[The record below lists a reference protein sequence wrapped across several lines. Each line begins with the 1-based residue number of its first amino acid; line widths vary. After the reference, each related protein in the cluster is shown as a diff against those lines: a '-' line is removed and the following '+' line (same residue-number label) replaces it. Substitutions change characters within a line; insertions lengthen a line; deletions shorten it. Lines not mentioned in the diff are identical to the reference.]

1 MIKDLDFWKGK
12 KVFLTGHTGFKGSWL
27 SLWLIK
33 LLNVKLT
40 GYALKPATK
49 PSLFETVNI
58 KSEMNSIIGDVR
70 NLSFLKKSIIEAKP
84 DIIIHMAAQPLVY
97 YSYSNPIKTYE
108 TNVMGTVNLLE
119 AARNCKSVKAIL
131 IITSDKCYENK
142 EVDRGYREEESMG
155 GFDPYSSSKGCVEL
169 VCSAYRNSYFN
180 VNKYEKH
187 GVAVAT
193 ARAGNVIGGG
203 DWAKYRL
210 IPDFIRA
217 IEKKEKFI
225 IRNPKAIR
233 PWQHI
238 LDLTHGYLILC
249 RKLYEEGKKF
259 SESFNFG
266 PDNKDVKN
274 VQWITEY
281 LVKTWDDNIQY
292 KINGNKEFL
301 HEAHFLKLDSTKA
314 HNKLNWRPR
323 LNLSMSLDKI
333 CAWHKAQIAKED
345 MNKYCTTEIKNYI
358 FL

>member
-1 MIKDLDFWKGK
+1 MALD
-12 KVFLTGHTGFKGSWL
+12 
-27 SLWLIK
+27 
-33 LLNVKLT
+33 
-40 GYALKPATK
+40 
-49 PSLFETVNI
+49 
-58 KSEMNSIIGDVR
+58 D
-70 NLSFLKKSIIEAKP
+70 LSFLKKSIIEAKP

-259 SESFNFG
+259 SESFN
-266 PDNKDVKN
+266 
-274 VQWITEY
+274 
-281 LVKTWDDNIQY
+281 
-292 KINGNKEFL
+292 
-301 HEAHFLKLDSTKA
+301 
-314 HNKLNWRPR
+314 
-323 LNLSMSLDKI
+323 
-333 CAWHKAQIAKED
+333 
-345 MNKYCTTEIKNYI
+345 
-358 FL
+358 